1 MKNLKEKL
9 KKIDY
14 KFLIINLIIIVSYV
28 LILSAFGLHGH
39 DDEFA
44 YTYYSNP
51 AISFIGKIKQILG
64 RSINWNLRIGELLYF
79 TFGAFPLWVS
89 YIMHSIIMIT
99 FLNLV
104 VYYALGYDK
113 YKKSNIKNILLIV
126 TFLIFMLVNPI
137 ISEVFFWT
145 GGIFNHLFSIV
156 IILLVGIPF
165 RNLMDNY
172 DNLNCFNKKYILY
185 LIFCF
190 LASFN
195 VESTVATL
203 IVGLFVINLVL
214 LIKNKKIDIL
224 KLLPLI
230 VLCIGFLMLLLLSKN
245 RVIAQSMNSYNVYTK
260 ENMFSLF
267 MANRLLQ
274 IIMLVAMTLL
284 YFIVFKLNNINQY
297 KKRLYILLV
306 SFSSFIAMMFSPY
319 YVDRGV
325 LILDVGIVIYVIYIL
340 YKIIDKIKN
349 KFVFVPIYILLTIVI
364 IFVTYNYRQ
373 LFIDYNEFDKI
384 RDSYIREQIKE
395 GKEFIFYTYDNKYN
409 IKLIYK
415 FSERLINIIDGNSS
429 TTGAIEF
436 KYGYKGNYY
445 TEWDKNNIILRK

>member
-1 MKNLKEKL
+1 MEKLKEKL
-9 KKIDY
+9 KKVDY
-14 KFLIINLIIIVSYV
+14 KFLIINLLIIVSYV

-51 AISFIGKIKQILG
+51 TMSFIEKIKQIIG
-64 RSINWNLRIGELLYF
+64 RGIHWNFRIGELLYF
-79 TFGAFPLWVS
+79 AFGAFPLWVS

-113 YKKSNIKNILLIV
+113 YKKSNIKNILLV
-126 TFLIFMLVNPI
+126 VAFLIFMLVNPI

-145 GGIFNHLFSIV
+145 GGIFNHLFSVV

-172 DNLNCFNKKYILY
+172 DNLNCFNKKYFLY

-224 KLLPLI
+224 KLLPLV
-230 VLCIGFLMLLLLSKN
+230 VLCIGFFAFLLLSKY
-245 RVIAQSMNSYNVYTK
+245 RVVAQSMESYSAYSK

-267 MANRLLQ
+267 MANRLLE
-274 IIMLVAMTLL
+274 IIMLIAMTLL
-284 YFIVFKLNNINQY
+284 YFIVFRLSDANQY

-306 SFSSFIAMMFSPY
+306 SFSSFIAMMISPY

-325 LILDVGIVIYVIYIL
+325 LILDVCIVIYVIYIL
-340 YKIIDKIKN
+340 YKIIGKIKN
-349 KFVFVPIYILLTIVI
+349 KLVFIPIYILLGILVI
-364 IFVTYNYRQ
+364 FITYNYRQ

-384 RDSYIREQIKE
+384 RDSYIREQIE
-395 GKEFIFYTYDNKYN
+395 DGKEFIYYTYDNKYN
-409 IKLIYK
+409 IKFIYK
-415 FSERLINIIDGNSS
+415 FNERLTNIIDGNES
-429 TTGAIEF
+429 TKETIEF

-445 TEWDKNNIILRK
+445 TEWNKNNIPLRK